1 MSFITP
7 ECRSRPVLPCRTP
20 IVLHDPMM
28 HLLIIV
34 WQTLVFRYQPPS
46 VFCLT
51 HDAGTDIYTGE
62 RTTVIDGTISGRATV
77 VGVESVV
84 LLEGTSRGVAEMK
97 EGSGAA
103 NPVSFCYDEKKT
115 NDNQLIAPNS
125 RLVIVRRT
133 LLTPRTRRTGRNR
146 PSEKLLWNRFP
157 SPSFPIDDPLQFSL
171 VAPHQHSVYGLQVV

>member
-1 MSFITP
+1 
-7 ECRSRPVLPCRTP
+7 
-20 IVLHDPMM
+20 MM

-103 NPVSFCYDEKKT
+103 NPVSFCYDENKR
-115 NDNQLIAPNS
+115 QLVDRS
-125 RLVIVRRT
+125 EFETGDRT
-133 LLTPRTRRTGRNR
+133 QNFT
-146 PSEKLLWNRFP
+146 
-157 SPSFPIDDPLQFSL
+157 
-171 VAPHQHSVYGLQVV
+171 HSQD